1 MISLC
6 SVKHYCKNYTEI
18 ENYEEA
24 ISDNDNVWI
33 CHHKL
38 EAFFSSKELKNIG
51 RYYNLSPRELVFCR
65 NNKEHHIWPHIA
77 YKGCNKGRKPWNKGK
92 KGLQTRSEE
101 VRKQSVETR
110 RKNGTLK
117 RTEETIAKMKQ
128 FRWFTNGETSVKAI
142 ECPPGFRPGRFYHR
156 SH

>member
-1 MISLC
+1 MISLG
-6 SVKHYCKNYTEI
+6 SVKRYCKNYTEI

-38 EAFFSSKELKNIG
+38 EAFLSSKELEDIG
-51 RYYNLSPRELVFCR
+51 RYYDIQPRELVFCKD
-65 NNKEHHIWPHIA
+65 NKEHRNWPHIA
-77 YKGCNKGRKPWNKGK
+77 YIGANKGRKPWNKGR

-101 VRKQSVETR
+101 VRKRSVETR

-128 FRWFTNGETSVKAI
+128 FRWFTNGETSVKSI
-142 ECPPGFRPGRFYHR
+142 ECPPGFRPGRK
-156 SH
+156 